1 MSKERIIGIDLGTT
15 NSEAAYLEGGRPV
28 IIPSA
33 EGSMFGGK
41 MFPSVVAFTE
51 KGERLVGN
59 SAKNQ
64 AVLNPERTI
73 IHVKRKMGTT
83 ERIKVG
89 KEEYSPEEISAF
101 ILQKIKGDAEA
112 YLGSEIKKAVITVP
126 AYFNDNQRQATKDA
140 GKIAGLEVERIINE
154 PTAAALAYGLDR
166 KEESKVIVLDLG
178 GGTFD
183 VTLMDIGEDVFE
195 VLATS
200 GDTKLGGA
208 DMDQAIIDYVVDSF
222 KTKNGID
229 LSSDPGALQ
238 RVRDAGEKAKIDLTN
253 ALESTINLPYLW
265 QDSTGPKHLEITLT
279 RAKLEALIDSILKK
293 CEAPIKRVIKD
304 AKIKKTEI
312 DNVILVGGPTRMPSV
327 RKRFEKIIGK
337 KAESGI
343 DPMQSV
349 AMGAALQGGVLA
361 GDVKDILLLDVT
373 PLTLGIETM
382 GGISTPLIERNTTIP
397 KNKSQIFSTAADNQ
411 PAVEIHVL
419 QGERTNANDNVT
431 LGRFQL
437 VGIAP
442 SPRGIPQIEVTFDI
456 DTNGIL
462 HVSAKDLG
470 TGNEQKIDITSKSTL
485 TENEISEKIEEAE
498 KYAEEDKKLR
508 EMVELR
514 NQGETLIYATDKALK
529 DLGDKVDNDT
539 KEKVE
544 IAKKELE
551 ERLKNDDM
559 ESLKKSVENYQE
571 ATQAIGQMIYQQA
584 TEEAEK
590 EQKMKNDTDND
601 KEKDSNVVD
610 ADYEVVEDNEE

>member
-15 NSEAAYLEGGRPV
+15 NSEAAYLEGGRPT

-41 MFPSVVAFTE
+41 MFPSVVAFTK

-73 IHVKRKMGTT
+73 VHIKRKMGTT
-83 ERIKVG
+83 ERIKIG
-89 KEEYSPEEISAF
+89 NDEYSPEEISAF

-140 GKIAGLEVERIINE
+140 GKIAGLDVERIINE
-154 PTAAALAYGLDR
+154 PTAAAMAYGLDR
-166 KEESKVIVLDLG
+166 EGESKIIVLDLG

-183 VTLMDIGEDVFE
+183 VTIMDMGDDVFE

-200 GDTKLGGA
+200 GDTKLGGI
-208 DMDQAIIDYVVDSF
+208 DMDQTIIDYLVKSF
-222 KTKNGID
+222 KKENGID
-229 LSSDPGALQ
+229 LSNDPGALQ

-253 ALESTINLPYLW
+253 ALETTINLPYLW
-265 QDSTGPKHLEITLT
+265 QDSTGPKHLEVKLT
-279 RAKLEALIDSILKK
+279 RAKLEKLIDPVLKR
-293 CEAPIKRVIKD
+293 CEGPIKRVIKD
-304 AKIKKTEI
+304 AKIKIAEI
-312 DNVILVGGPTRMPSV
+312 DSVILVGGPTRMPSV
-327 RKRFEKIIGK
+327 RERFEKIIGK
-337 KAESGI
+337 KAERGI

-361 GDVKDILLLDVT
+361 GEVKDVLLLDVT
-373 PLTLGIETM
+373 PLTLGIETL

-397 KNKSQIFSTAADNQ
+397 KDKSQIFSTAADNQ

-419 QGERTNANDNVT
+419 QGERTNASDNVT

-437 VGIAP
+437 IGIAP

-470 TGNEQKIDITSKSTL
+470 TGNEQKIDITAKSTL
-485 TENEISEKIEEAE
+485 TESEINEKIEEAE
-498 KYAEEDKKLR
+498 KYAEKDKRLR

-514 NQGETLIYATDKALK
+514 NQGESLIYTTDKALK
-529 DLGDKVDNDT
+529 DLGDKVNDDT
-539 KEKVE
+539 KESVE
-544 IAKKELE
+544 TAKKELE
-551 ERLKNDDM
+551 ECLKGDDT
-559 ESLKKSVENYQE
+559 EALRKSVEKYQE
-571 ATQAIGQMIYQQA
+571 AAQTIGQMIYQQA
-584 TEEAEK
+584 AEEAKK
-590 EQKMKNDTDND
+590 EQEKNDDTSDD
-601 KEKDSNVVD
+601 KEKEPNVVD
-610 ADYEVVEDNEE
+610 ADYEVVEESEE